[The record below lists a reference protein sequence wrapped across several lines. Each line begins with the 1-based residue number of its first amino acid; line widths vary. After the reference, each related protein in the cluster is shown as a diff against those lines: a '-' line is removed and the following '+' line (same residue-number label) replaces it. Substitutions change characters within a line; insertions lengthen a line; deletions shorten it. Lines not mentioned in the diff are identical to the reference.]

1 MPVKKIIKNKVN
13 SNKQTRKTRC
23 ESCVHTDANDLRSN
37 HFGDVFL
44 YLFLVDYMTICDP
57 FVTRFVFVC
66 ILTSKTNYQTPIVTK
81 YILHLNLDM
90 FGI

>member
-1 MPVKKIIKNKVN
+1 MYNLTNHTYVLKSKPMPVKKIIKNKVN

-44 YLFLVDYMTICDP
+44 FLFLVDYMTI
-57 FVTRFVFVC
+57 
-66 ILTSKTNYQTPIVTK
+66 
-81 YILHLNLDM
+81 
-90 FGI
+90 